1 MSREAKTIITAED
14 KTKPGITSAIGN
26 ILGLDEA
33 TKKLGKTIATAFTV
47 GAIAGGLKKIADFG
61 ADSYKAF
68 AEAERAVVSFNNAL
82 KSRTD
87 ISRSSLESFN
97 SSFSKSFG
105 VDGEAILGMQTM
117 LLASGRTQGQIEKL
131 MEAAQGLSAATGKDL
146 KVSVEELNKSFSGTE
161 GRLGALIPELKDLSD
176 EQLKAGDGVDV
187 ILEKFGHLNTS
198 ISGLADTR
206 LKNLTNAWN
215 DFKEAIGSWV
225 APAVNPFLDFVTD
238 IIGGWRDAIEAHNNY
253 NDAIKKGIK
262 ERSLEDQKVILQKQI
277 ADRESAARVI
287 ALNFVGTDTRRDA
300 GSMYAKQIARLPETK
315 EAEEL
320 TKQLQAV
327 EAEII
332 ALNTATVTAGLEEK
346 KKTEEA
352 KKNTDRLNAAAEDLK
367 TSLERSAKIGG
378 FGPNMGSAQGD
389 MDTKDFVMSGVV
401 DPVTG
406 VGGIGRGSYQD
417 RDMTPMGDGD
427 IGMSDIGGF
436 GDIFSSILGGLSPL
450 IDGFM
455 GLIPAVSSVSQI
467 LKPLETVLAAAMSVL
482 APVIDSL
489 LTPLVGIL
497 NIVGQ
502 TLGML
507 LVPVLNMLAPVIQL
521 VTEMFVFQYN
531 LLRPVF
537 EFLSDSLNFLGDSMS
552 IAINWIM
559 AGVWK
564 MLDWIDDY
572 INIGSGFGSKAD
584 AAEDATK
591 IDPRR
596 WFKTTEFKELTT
608 AAVVAAG
615 KKTVP
620 GSAGGAGGA
629 GASYT
634 GSQSITFNFYN
645 QGNVVGSGGLQEL
658 AMTINQIIV
667 QNQRYA

>member
-1 MSREAKTIITAED
+1 MAREAKTIITAED
-14 KTKPGITSAIGN
+14 KTKPGVTSAIGN

-47 GAIAGGLKKIADFG
+47 GAIAGGLKKIVDFG

-131 MEAAQGLSAATGKDL
+131 MNAAQGLSAATGKDL
-146 KVSVEELNKSFSGTE
+146 KTSVEELNKSFSGTE

-187 ILEKFGHLNTS
+187 ILEKFGHLNES
-198 ISGLADTR
+198 ISELSDTK
-206 LKNLTNAWN
+206 LKNLTNAWD

-225 APAVNPFLDFVTD
+225 APVVNPFLDFVTD

-262 ERSLEDQKVILQKQI
+262 ERTLEDQKVILQKQI

-315 EAEEL
+315 EAEAL

-332 ALNTATVTAGLEEK
+332 ALNTAMVTAGLEEK

-352 KKNTDRLNAAAEDLK
+352 KKNTGAAESTDNSQYDIQSAMQAAIK
-367 TSLERSAKIGG
+367 AGQFNVVAAMQSYMSLQPDQPGI
-378 FGPNMGSAQGD
+378 
-389 MDTKDFVMSGVV
+389 
-401 DPVTG
+401 TG

-427 IGMSDIGGF
+427 IGMSGIGGF
-436 GDIFSSILGGLSPL
+436 GDIISSLAGGLSPL
-450 IDGFM
+450 IEMFGGMFTS
-455 GLIPAVSSVSQI
+455 LSSVVQI
-467 LKPLETVLAAAMSVL
+467 MNPLQTILGAMFEVI
-482 APVIDSL
+482 APLIDTL

-497 NIVGQ
+497 RIVGQ
-502 TLGML
+502 ALGAI
-507 LVPVLNMLAPVIQL
+507 LVPILKQLEPIIRFITTAFVWLYNYAIVPLANVFIWMQVMVQNMIASLFNSIRAFARKVGIDL
-521 VTEMFVFQYN
+521 GDKMDKVDY
-531 LLRPVF
+531 
-537 EFLSDSLNFLGDSMS
+537 SDSKLTT
-552 IAINWIM
+552 INLED
-559 AGVWK
+559 VT
-564 MLDWIDDY
+564 
-572 INIGSGFGSKAD
+572 
-584 AAEDATK
+584 AAEAAT
-591 IDPRR
+591 
-596 WFKTTEFKELTT
+596 
-608 AAVVAAG
+608 VSG
-615 KKTVP
+615 QSG
-620 GSAGGAGGA
+620 GS

-634 GSQSITFNFYN
+634 GSQSVTFNFYN
-645 QGNVVGSGGLQEL
+645 QGNVVGSGGLEEL
-658 AMTINQIIV
+658 ATLIDSIIKR
-667 QNQRYA
+667 NARYA